1 MIKDLE
7 IKMWEATKANN
18 SENFLK
24 LVDENAIMVCGGYR
38 CTGREYAEII
48 KMFDCKNYE
57 ISSFEI
63 IAESENLVQV
73 HYILKT
79 EVEHNENSDLAGKFH
94 ITSTWAKKE
103 NIWKLIFNM
112 DSRILE

>member
-1 MIKDLE
+1 
-7 IKMWEATKANN
+7 
-18 SENFLK
+18 
-24 LVDENAIMVCGGYR
+24 
-38 CTGREYAEII
+38 
-48 KMFDCKNYE
+48 MFDCKNYE

-79 EVEHNENSDLAGKFH
+79 EVEHNENSDLASKFH
-94 ITSTWAKKE
+94 ITSTWTKKE

>member
-1 MIKDLE
+1 
-7 IKMWEATKANN
+7 
-18 SENFLK
+18 
-24 LVDENAIMVCGGYR
+24 
-38 CTGREYAEII
+38 
-48 KMFDCKNYE
+48 MFDCKNYE

-79 EVEHNENSDLAGKFH
+79 EVEHNENSDLAGKIH

-103 NIWKLIFNM
+103 NI
-112 DSRILE
+112 